1 MLRIQKLLSLL
12 RDSKQRITA
21 MRTAARIKPLD
32 PPYEPEVESYLSKL
46 MPPGIEPLR
55 LFRTLAVHFDIA
67 SRMRPLGAGLLAHN
81 LIEPR
86 ERELVILRTTAL
98 NGAYYEWGVHA
109 SLFDELSEPEIRGTV
124 ESHEWGERDALLIS
138 LCDELNST
146 ATVSDALWERMRAHW
161 TDAQLI
167 ELVVLAGWYRTI
179 SYVINAARIEPEPW
193 AATPPS

>member
-1 MLRIQKLLSLL
+1 MS
-12 RDSKQRITA
+12 SA
-21 MRTAARIKPLD
+21 VRIKPLD
-32 PPYEPEVESYLSKL
+32 PPYEPEVETYLSKL
-46 MPPGIEPLR
+46 MPPGIEPLK

-98 NGAYYEWGVHA
+98 NGAEYEWGVHA
-109 SLFDELSEPEIRGTV
+109 TLFKELSDDEVRGTV
-124 ESHEWGERDALLIS
+124 PGEAHEWNERDALLIRV
-138 LCDELNST
+138 CDELNAS
-146 ATVSDALWERMRAHW
+146 ATVSDDLWEELHKHW
-161 TDAQLI
+161 DDAQLI